1 MGYKMSWYQ
10 IIYVGLSRHVV
21 MTLTSHKGF

>member
-10 IIYVGLSRHVV
+10 IIYVSLSRQVV
-21 MTLTSHKGF
+21 MTLTGHKGF